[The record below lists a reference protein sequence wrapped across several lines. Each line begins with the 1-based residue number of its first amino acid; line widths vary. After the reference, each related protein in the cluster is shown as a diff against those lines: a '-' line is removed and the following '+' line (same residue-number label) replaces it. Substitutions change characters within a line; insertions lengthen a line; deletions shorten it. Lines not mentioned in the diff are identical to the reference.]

1 MISDTKIDN
10 SDLTKQKVT
19 RMTQFF
25 SGKAFKVNV
34 SDTLAI
40 VDFDLE
46 GEKVNK
52 WDQKSLME
60 LDQVL
65 SQLENNKGSLSAVLF
80 RSAKHK
86 SFIVGADINVIQNIT
101 TLDLAGQAGELGQ
114 KVFSRLEDF
123 PLPTIAAVEGPS
135 MGGGTEFILS
145 CDYRVASDSEK
156 TVIGLPEVKLGIIPG
171 WGGNFRMTR
180 LVELPT
186 ALDLILTGKALN
198 AKKALKAGL
207 VDEVFPEGPF
217 SSKAIDYARTKKFK
231 RGVITPKYSS
241 PVNKL
246 LSNNFLGRSV
256 VFKKTR
262 ETLAKQTRGH
272 YPAPVKA
279 LELIEKCWG
288 KSRSDWMKMEK
299 EFFSELAITDV
310 SKNLIRIFFMTE
322 TVKRETGSSLTPEE
336 AAKVAPIKQ
345 LAVLGAGVMGAGI
358 AYQSAVKN
366 LWVFLK
372 DVTYPAVGK
381 GLDHAKKL
389 IQKGVDRKKLT
400 KIEGED
406 KFRHLRG
413 QTDYSGFK
421 GLDLV
426 IEAIVEDLNVKKKV
440 FAELE
445 GVVSDKCILATNTS
459 SLELSA
465 ISADLKN
472 KERFL
477 GLHFFNPVDK
487 MPLVEVVV
495 TDKTPPEHITKAVA
509 YVKTIGKTPLVTKD
523 GPGFLVNRLLVP
535 FMLEAGYIMEEGADL
550 EKIDKE
556 IKKFGMP
563 MGPYELLDEIGLDVV
578 AKISPIFEKSLGERF
593 KASESVFKVSGD
605 SKQKRYGKKTGL
617 GFYKWE
623 NGKRTGIDKE
633 GLTALTGLNLS
644 TGKFLL
650 SGDAL
655 ANRMVFPMINEAAV
669 VLEEKIVASPEKVD
683 LGMIFGIGFPPFRGG
698 LCRYADSVGLE
709 KIVKELERLSAVH
722 GPRFK
727 PTEALKRAAA
737 NGGKFYT

>member
-1 MISDTKIDN
+1 MNDSQIEN
-10 SDLTKQKVT
+10 ADLTKQKVT

-25 SGKAFKVNV
+25 TGNAFKVNI

-40 VDFDLE
+40 VDFDLD

-52 WDQKSLME
+52 WDDKSLNE

-65 SQLENNKGSLSAVLF
+65 SKLEANKGSLSAVLF
-80 RSAKHK
+80 RSAKPK
-86 SFIVGADINVIQNIT
+86 SFIVGADINVIQKIT
-101 TLDLAGQAGELGQ
+101 TKALAEEAGEMGQ
-114 KVFSRLEDF
+114 RVFSRVEDF
-123 PLPTIAAVEGPS
+123 PLPTIAAIEGPS
-135 MGGGTEFILS
+135 MGGGTEFLLS
-145 CDYRVASDSEK
+145 CDYRVASDSSK
-156 TVIGLPEVKLGIIPG
+156 TIIGLPEVKLGIIPG

-186 ALDLILTGKALN
+186 ALDLILSGKALN
-198 AKKALKAGL
+198 AKKALRAGL
-207 VDEVFPEGPF
+207 VDEVYPEGLF
-217 SSKAIDYARTKKFK
+217 VNKAMEYARTRKFK
-231 RGVITPKYSS
+231 RGVITPKYST
-241 PVNKL
+241 PINKY
-246 LSNNFLGRSV
+246 LSNNFIGRSI

-262 ETLAKQTRGH
+262 ETLEKTTRGH

-279 LELIEKCWG
+279 LELIEKSWG
-288 KSRSDWMKMEK
+288 KSRAEWMKLEK
-299 EFFSELAITDV
+299 EFFSELAITEI

-322 TVKRETGSSLTPEE
+322 AVKRESGSSLSSEE

-345 LAVLGAGVMGAGI
+345 MAVLGAGVMGAGI
-358 AYQSAVKN
+358 AYQSAAKG

-372 DVTYPAVGK
+372 DVSYSAVGK
-381 GLDHAKKL
+381 GIQHAKKL
-389 IQKGVDRKKLT
+389 FDKSVSRKKLT
-400 KIEGED
+400 KIQAED
-406 KFRHLRG
+406 KLRHLRP

-426 IEAIVEDLNVKKKV
+426 IEAIVEDLAVKKKV

-445 GVVSDKCILATNTS
+445 SVVGENCILASNTS

-465 ISADLKN
+465 ISADFKN
-472 KERFL
+472 KARFV

-495 TDKTPPEHITKAVA
+495 TDATPPENTTRAVN
-509 YVKTIGKTPLVTKD
+509 YVKSIGKTPLVTKD

-535 FMLEAGYIMEEGADL
+535 FLLEAGYIMEEGADL
-550 EKIDKE
+550 EKVDKE

-578 AKISPIFEKSLGERF
+578 SKISPIFEKSLGERF
-593 KASESVFKVSGD
+593 KASESIYKVSGD
-605 SKQKRYGKKTGL
+605 SKQKRFGKKTGL

-623 NGKRTGIDKE
+623 NGKRAGIDKDNLE
-633 GLTALTGLNLS
+633 ALTGLSLS
-644 TGKFLL
+644 GQKFLV
-650 SGDAL
+650 SGEAL
-655 ANRMVFPMINEAAV
+655 ANRMIYPMINEAAV
-669 VLEEKIVASPEKVD
+669 VLEEKIVASAEKVD

-698 LCRYADSVGLE
+698 LCRYADSIGLE
-709 KIVKELERLSAVH
+709 KIIKELERMSATH

-737 NGGKFYT
+737 NGGTFYK